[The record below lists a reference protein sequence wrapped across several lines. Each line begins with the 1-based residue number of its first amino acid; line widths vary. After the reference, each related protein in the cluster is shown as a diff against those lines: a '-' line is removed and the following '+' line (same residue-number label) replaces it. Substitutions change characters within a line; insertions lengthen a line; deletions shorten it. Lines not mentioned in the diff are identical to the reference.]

1 MFRDY
6 SMQGPT
12 ENHMCDVSLFKY
24 LSYKLTTYG
33 ISTDSLNLLRG
44 YLKILTKL
52 FWAEDITSD
61 TTYVNSNVPKESVLG
76 PLLFNIFI
84 DDFLESFT
92 SSN

>member
-12 ENHMCDVSLFKY
+12 ENHMCDASLFKY
-24 LSYKLTTYG
+24 LSYKLTAHG
-33 ISTDSLNLLRG
+33 ISTDSFNLLRS